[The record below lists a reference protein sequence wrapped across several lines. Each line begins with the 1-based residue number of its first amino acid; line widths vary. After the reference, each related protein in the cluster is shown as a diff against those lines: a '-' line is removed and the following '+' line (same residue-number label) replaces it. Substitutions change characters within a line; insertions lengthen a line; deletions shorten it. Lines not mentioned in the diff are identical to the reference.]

1 MNELQVVVM
10 VEILPFFLLLLHI
23 LRLIAND
30 LGVDRRLVARG
41 GGGMVV
47 VALAGDRRQA
57 IGAKSSGGRRRRIIR
72 VVLDTQ
78 QKSKPLQQ

>member
-10 VEILPFFLLLLHI
+10 VEILPFFLLLHI

-30 LGVDRRLVARG
+30 LGVDRRLVAG

-57 IGAKSSGGRRRRIIR
+57 IGAKSGGGRR
-72 VVLDTQ
+72 
-78 QKSKPLQQ
+78 